1 MVSKRIK
8 AKGKGGGTLVLDAQ
22 GLSLHVDGD
31 ELMRAR
37 IKAAEQNG
45 RRVALSALT
54 PLEVRRTGQAGR
66 RLAFLLSRFDVKPV
80 DKAVL
85 HTAGRLLDTTGLD
98 GHECL
103 LDAIVVATAALCTP
117 PVRLVTSDSSHIPK
131 LCAAALELPSQPVIG
146 LISV

>member
-1 MVSKRIK
+1 MVSKRVR
-8 AKGKGGGTLVLDAQ
+8 AKITGGGTLVLDAQ

-37 IKAAEQNG
+37 IKSAELNG

-80 DKAVL
+80 DERVL
-85 HTAGRLLDTTGLD
+85 LAAGSLLDSTGLD

-103 LDAIVVATAALCTP
+103 VDAIVVATAALCTP
-117 PVRLVTSDSSHIPK
+117 PVRLVTSDGSHIPK
-131 LCAAALELPSQPVIG
+131 LCAAAQELPSQPVIG
-146 LISV
+146 LICV

>member
-1 MVSKRIK
+1 MVSKRLK
-8 AKGKGGGTLVLDAQ
+8 AKAKGGGTLVLDAQ

-37 IKAAEQNG
+37 IKAAEENN

-54 PLEVRRTGQAGR
+54 PLEVRRTGPAGR

-80 DKAVL
+80 DEAVL
-85 HTAGRLLDTTGLD
+85 LSASRLLDATGLD

-103 LDAIVVATAALCTP
+103 VDAIVVATAALCTP

-131 LCAAALELPSQPVIG
+131 LCAAAQELPPQPVVGVIT
-146 LISV
+146 V

>member
-1 MVSKRIK
+1 MVSKRLK
-8 AKGKGGGTLVLDAQ
+8 AKVKGGGTLVLDAQ

-54 PLEVRRTGQAGR
+54 PLEVRRTGQAAR
-66 RLAFLLSRFDVKPV
+66 RLNFVLSRFDVKPV
-80 DKAVL
+80 DEEVL
-85 HTAGRLLDTTGLD
+85 QTAGRLLDSTGLD

-103 LDAIVVATAALCTP
+103 VDAIVVATAALCTP
-117 PVRLVTSDSSHIPK
+117 PVRLVTSDRSHIPK
-131 LCAAALELPSQPVIG
+131 LCAAAQELPSQSAIG
-146 LISV
+146 LIGV